1 MKMWGAGCLLVFAV
15 FAVSARGQD
24 SVPQPPKIG
33 KVEFLRTSEIKP
45 GMRGVAWTVFQGTQP
60 EPIPVDIIGL
70 YKNAG
75 GPRQDIILAKLGGKA
90 ERTNVAGGMSG
101 SPVYIDGKLAG
112 AISTRIS
119 VLSPDAICGI
129 TPIEQMLEVSDLDDS
144 RPPDRAGVA
153 GSFPSPSEL
162 LARFLAVGPP
172 SSLVNQS
179 PAMTPAETPLVFS
192 GFQGNVLR
200 ALGPMFQQLGL
211 TAVQGGASGALH
223 DSRPAPG
230 WQNSLRPGDLVA
242 AVLVSGDMTVSGQ
255 GTVTYNDGRRVL
267 AFGHSL
273 LNLGPVSMPMSKGEV
288 LMTLASSLQPN
299 KFANAT
305 EIVGAVTQDRHSAIL
320 GVLGEEAEMIPVSL
334 SVRSLAEDGT
344 VRTQRTYRY
353 SVCVQ
358 EKYTPTLMMTTL
370 YNSISGVNEFGD
382 QNTYRLNGKVEL
394 DGGRSLSLAT
404 MQAPSELPA
413 PPSLLLAG
421 WVGDRFN
428 RLFTNAVTPPKFRS
442 VNVSVDLLPER
453 RVATIESAWIASKE
467 VEAGQ
472 DVPVKV
478 FLRPYRGPRLEREFQ
493 VKIPAGL
500 PKGDHRILLSDADTL
515 NRIQS
520 AAGRANRFIDLN
532 RTISL
537 INQERANN
545 KVYVSLLLAGP
556 TVYYDDKVLPSLPGS
571 VLNVMQSGPPAN
583 RSFVTSRETTIE
595 QTSIPFDYVI
605 NGSYSLTVTV
615 K

>member
-1 MKMWGAGCLLVFAV
+1 MKSRGAVGLLAFVFIICAL
-15 FAVSARGQD
+15 RGQE
-24 SVPQPPKIG
+24 SGPKPPGIG
-33 KVEFLRTSEIKP
+33 KVEILRTAEIKP

-60 EPIPVDIIGL
+60 ESIPVEVIGL
-70 YKNAG
+70 YQNAG
-75 GPRQDIILAKLGGKA
+75 GPRQDIILAQLRGKA

-101 SPVYIDGKLAG
+101 SPVYINGRLAG

-129 TPIEQMLEVSDLDDS
+129 TPIEQMLEVSDFDDS
-144 RPPDRAGVA
+144 RPPNLAGGA
-153 GSFPSPSEL
+153 GLFPPPSEL
-162 LARFLAVGPP
+162 LARAAAGGVSSGLLAPME
-172 SSLVNQS
+172 S
-179 PAMTPAETPLVFS
+179 PLVFS
-192 GFQGNVLR
+192 GFRENVLR
-200 ALGPMFQQLGL
+200 ELGPIFQQLGVG
-211 TAVQGGASGALH
+211 AVQGGASGSLS
-223 DSRPAPG
+223 DPKPAPG
-230 WQNSLRPGDLVA
+230 WKDSLKPGDLVA
-242 AVLVSGDMTVSGQ
+242 AVLVTGDMTVAGQ

-267 AFGHSL
+267 AFGHPL
-273 LNLGPVSMPMSKGEV
+273 LNLGPVNMPMSKGEV

-305 EIVGAVTQDRHSAIL
+305 EIVGAVRQDRHSAIL

-344 VRTQRTYRY
+344 VRNQRTYSYR
-353 SVCVQ
+353 VCVQ

-370 YNSISGVNEFGD
+370 YNSISGVNDFGD
-382 QNTYRLNGKVEL
+382 QTTYRLHGKVEL

-404 MQAPSELPA
+404 MQAPSEMPA
-413 PPSLLLAG
+413 PASLLLAG

-428 RLFTNAVTPPKFRS
+428 RLFANAVTPPKFRS
-442 VNVSVDLLPER
+442 MDVSVDLLPER
-453 RVATIESAWIASKE
+453 RVATIESAWIASNE

-472 DVPVKV
+472 DVQVKV

-493 VKIPAGL
+493 VQIPAGL
-500 PKGDHRILLSDADTL
+500 PKGDHRILLSDAETL
-515 NRIQS
+515 NRMQS

-545 KVYVSLLLAGP
+545 KVYASLLLAGS
-556 TVYYDDKVLPSLPGS
+556 TVYYDDKVLPSLPAS
-571 VLNVMQSGPPAN
+571 VLNVMQAGPSAN
-583 RSFVTSRETTIE
+583 RSFVTARETTIE

-605 NGSYSLTVTV
+605 NGSYSLTITV